1 MYEHENPDIRL
12 QQDCAEIVHHL
23 EGSISRIKAV
33 CVMPDTEKAI
43 TEFRTELAAILIHC
57 AELLNIEITSAHKK
71 AESF

>member
-43 TEFRTELAAILIHC
+43 TTFSRELATIIAGCAVILGADTHN
-57 AELLNIEITSAHKK
+57 EK
-71 AESF
+71 AF